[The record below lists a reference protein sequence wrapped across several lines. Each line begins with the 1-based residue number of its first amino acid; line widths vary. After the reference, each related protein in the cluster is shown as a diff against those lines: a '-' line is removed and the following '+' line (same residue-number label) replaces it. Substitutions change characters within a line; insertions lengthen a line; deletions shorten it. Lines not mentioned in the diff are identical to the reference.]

1 MTPPAVAA
9 LAHPVPLPRRL
20 PTRAARSSSA
30 AILTLPAAVAQLEAL
45 AESYGTQ
52 LQDAQARL
60 REHVAQHEPSD
71 EAAKKADEIDAQIQ
85 RRSKG
90 GVLV

>member
-1 MTPPAVAA
+1 MLCYADIA
-9 LAHPVPLPRRL
+9 PRR
-20 PTRAARSSSA
+20 ARFSSPRRSNSDA
-30 AILTLPAAVAQLEAL
+30 GSLCPAATAQLEAL
-45 AESYGTQ
+45 AESYGMQ
-52 LQDAQARL
+52 LTDAQNRL
-60 REHVAQHEPSD
+60 REHVATHEPSD

>member
-1 MTPPAVAA
+1 M
-9 LAHPVPLPRRL
+9 
-20 PTRAARSSSA
+20 
-30 AILTLPAAVAQLEAL
+30 QLEAL
-45 AESYGTQ
+45 AESYGKQ

-60 REHVAQHEPSD
+60 REHVAAHEVSE
-71 EAAKKADEIDAQIQ
+71 EASKKADEIDAQIQ

>member
-1 MTPPAVAA
+1 M
-9 LAHPVPLPRRL
+9 L
-20 PTRAARSSSA
+20 
-30 AILTLPAAVAQLEAL
+30 VAQLEKL
-45 AESYGTQ
+45 AESYGAQ

-60 REHVAQHEPSD
+60 REHVATHEVSD
-71 EAAKKADEIDAQIQ
+71 EASAKADEIDAQIQ

>member
-1 MTPPAVAA
+1 M
-9 LAHPVPLPRRL
+9 
-20 PTRAARSSSA
+20 
-30 AILTLPAAVAQLEAL
+30 QLEAL
-45 AESYGTQ
+45 AESYGMQ
-52 LQDAQARL
+52 LTDAQNRL
-60 REHVAQHEPSD
+60 REHVATHEPSD

>member
-1 MTPPAVAA
+1 MQ
-9 LAHPVPLPRRL
+9 
-20 PTRAARSSSA
+20 
-30 AILTLPAAVAQLEAL
+30 LT
-45 AESYGTQ
+45 
-52 LQDAQARL
+52 DAQGRL
-60 REHVAQHEPSD
+60 RAHVATHEPSD